1 MKVYRSKFGWEMLL
15 FIALIFGA
23 ITALMAFQGILGD
36 AWHHSI
42 IAIAIVLGFFLY
54 LNYATSYIVTEDGYL
69 KVICGIFINMKVRIS
84 TIKTIIKTRSFI
96 SSPAPSL
103 DRLLISYG
111 DSGEVIISPQ
121 NKEEFVRDLMEVNP
135 NIQNHLSENKS
146 K

>member
-1 MKVYRSKFGWEMLL
+1 MKVYRSKFGWEILL
-15 FIALIFGA
+15 IIGLTFGFIV
-23 ITALMAFQGILGD
+23 TLMAYQGILKD

-42 IAIAIVLGFFLY
+42 IAMAIVSGFFLY

-69 KVICGIFINMKVRIS
+69 KVVCGVFINLKIRIN
-84 TIKTIIKTRSFI
+84 TVKKITKTRRFI
-96 SSPAPSL
+96 GSPAPSM

-121 NKEEFVRDLMEVNP
+121 NKEEFVRDLMELNP